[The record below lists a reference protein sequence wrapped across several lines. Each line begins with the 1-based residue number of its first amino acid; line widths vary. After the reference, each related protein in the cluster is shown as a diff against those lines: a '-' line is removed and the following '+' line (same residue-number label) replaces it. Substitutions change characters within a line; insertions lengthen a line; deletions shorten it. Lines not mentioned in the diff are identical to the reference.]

1 MIKNIN
7 DGEINRLKKGFFNA
21 LALKK
26 LELLKINKFISR
38 EVNLKTALMIYKI
51 LLQLEVKNMF
61 TGYSTIMLE
70 YLLEYEIITPEEY
83 VCFGYFYDDTDDKEW
98 SDEDCILY
106 SDDYDE
112 RESFFYKM
120 LKGLCEQR
128 GLGFY
133 YATSMDIFINRDINL
148 NIFGDHQ
155 KAFREDILRDEET
168 KNLAEMTAEEL
179 EEEYCD
185 YFEDDLLCYAI
196 ENYELSTK
204 QIELLNRYLVDCGNF
219 GYPSQVYSKYG
230 NTYIDLSRTL
240 IFESLGKTFLII
252 FKLIM
257 SEIIK

>member
-1 MIKNIN
+1 MLKNIN
-7 DGEINRLKKGFFNA
+7 NGEIDRLQKGFFNT

-26 LELLKINKFISR
+26 LELLEINKFMSI
-38 EVNLKTALMIYKI
+38 EVNLKTALKIYKI

-83 VCFGYFYDDTDDKEW
+83 VCFGYFYDDTEDKEW
-98 SDEDCILY
+98 SDEDCNLY
-106 SDDYDE
+106 SDNYDS
-112 RESFFYKM
+112 RELFFYKM
-120 LKGLCEQR
+120 LEGLCEQK
-128 GLGFY
+128 GVVFY
-133 YATSMDIFINRDINL
+133 YATSMNIFINRNINF

-155 KAFREDILRDEET
+155 KAFREDTLTYQET
-168 KNLAEMTAEEL
+168 KNLEEMTEEL

-219 GYPSQVYSKYG
+219 SYPSQVYSKYG

-240 IFESLGKTFLII
+240 MFESIGKTFLITL
-252 FKLIM
+252 KLIM